1 MKYFL
6 FDLDGTLTNPHEG
19 ITKCVQYA
27 LDYFGIH
34 EEDLDKLDV
43 FIGPP
48 LTESF
53 QKYYGLSY
61 EDSLIALKKYRERFE
76 TVGLY
81 ENEKYEGI
89 EKVLQCLKERNKKI
103 YLATSKPEK
112 FAIKILEYFNLDKYF
127 DGMVGASMDLSRNK
141 KCDVI
146 KEVFDRYSIKDTDN
160 AIMIGDRAHD
170 ILGAKQMNIK
180 SIGVYY
186 GFAKKG
192 ELEKAGAD
200 YIVDTIDE
208 LVGIIKQ
215 I

>member
-89 EKVLQCLKERNKKI
+89 EKVLQCLKERNKKW
-103 YLATSKPEK
+103 
-112 FAIKILEYFNLDKYF
+112 
-127 DGMVGASMDLSRNK
+127 
-141 KCDVI
+141 
-146 KEVFDRYSIKDTDN
+146 
-160 AIMIGDRAHD
+160 H
-170 ILGAKQMNIK
+170 
-180 SIGVYY
+180 
-186 GFAKKG
+186 
-192 ELEKAGAD
+192 
-200 YIVDTIDE
+200 
-208 LVGIIKQ
+208 
-215 I
+215 